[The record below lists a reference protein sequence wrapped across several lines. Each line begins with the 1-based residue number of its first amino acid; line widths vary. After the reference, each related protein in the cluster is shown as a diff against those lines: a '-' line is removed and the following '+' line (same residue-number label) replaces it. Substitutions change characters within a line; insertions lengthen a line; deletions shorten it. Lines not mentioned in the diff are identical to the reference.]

1 MSTDSPVDPASASA
15 ASVVD
20 SGFEIPI
27 RSATHRYRLDI
38 AYDGT
43 DFAGWAIQPRL
54 RTVQGV
60 LENAFAKMLSNTGEP
75 PRLVVAG
82 RTDAGVH
89 AAGQVAHVDLTEEQ
103 LVKLA
108 RRHERRLIEGEGV
121 PVAAFVETV
130 GEMIARR
137 INGFLGVYRDV
148 VIHRATPADDG
159 FDARF
164 SAVWRRYRYRIA
176 DEESAKD
183 PMARRS
189 TTWVSTTLDVDRLNA
204 AAELLV
210 GLHDF
215 AAYCKPRAGAT
226 TIRTLERF
234 AWHRESDGVL
244 VASLQADAF
253 CHSMVRS
260 LVGACVAVAEGRV
273 DEAYLIHLRDGG
285 VRTDDFRVMPARG
298 LTMVEVGY
306 PEVGLLSARASAT
319 RARRAL

>member
-1 MSTDSPVDPASASA
+1 MSTEP
-15 ASVVD
+15 
-20 SGFEIPI
+20 IPI
-27 RSATHRYRLDI
+27 HSGTHRFTLDL

-43 DFAGWAIQPRL
+43 DFAGWAIQPGL

-60 LENAFAKMLSNTGEP
+60 LEEAFARMLSRTGEP

-89 AAGQVAHVDLTEEQ
+89 AEGQVAHIDLTDEQ

-108 RRHERRLIEGEGV
+108 RRHERRLVEGEGV
-121 PVAAFVETV
+121 PVTDFKESV
-130 GEMIARR
+130 GEMLARR
-137 INGFLGVYRDV
+137 INGYLGMYRDV
-148 VIHRATPADDG
+148 VVHRATPSPDG

-164 SAVWRRYRYRIA
+164 SAVWRRYRYRLA
-176 DEESAKD
+176 DEVSAKD
-183 PMARRS
+183 PAQRRF
-189 TTWVSTTLDVDRLNA
+189 TTWVSTTLDPDRLNDA
-204 AAELLV
+204 AAQLV

-215 AAYCKPRAGAT
+215 AAYCKPRPGAT

-234 AWHRESDGVL
+234 VWGRDERGVL

-260 LVGACVAVAEGRV
+260 LVGACVAVAEGKV
-273 DEAYLIHLRDGG
+273 DESYLAHLRDGG
-285 VRTDDFRVMPARG
+285 SRTTDFKVMPARG
-298 LTMVEVGY
+298 LTMTEVGY
-306 PEVGLLSARASAT
+306 PEPGLLSVRASET